1 MCMFACIGAPQLT
14 QQNIQ
19 HNKVCIQGNAKVHGY
34 VGETMNFGNVTMSF
48 GGEGEK
54 K

>member
-1 MCMFACIGAPQLT
+1 MFVCIGAPQLT

-19 HNKVCIQGNAKVHGY
+19 HNKVCIQGNAKVQGP
-34 VGETMNFGNVTMSF
+34 VAEKTEFGNVTMSF